1 MVGKA
6 MVAKSLYL
14 MTYKCS
20 LFVIPTN
27 GGCSE
32 QQVGSYMK
40 QVEHNDYIYLYNIY
54 IYIYIYILVNM
65 LQTDPFKAS

>member
-6 MVAKSLYL
+6 MVAKLLYL

-32 QQVGSYMK
+32 QQVGSCVK
-40 QVEHNDYIYLYNIY
+40 QLEYNDYISEYVTNRSL
-54 IYIYIYILVNM
+54 
-65 LQTDPFKAS
+65 